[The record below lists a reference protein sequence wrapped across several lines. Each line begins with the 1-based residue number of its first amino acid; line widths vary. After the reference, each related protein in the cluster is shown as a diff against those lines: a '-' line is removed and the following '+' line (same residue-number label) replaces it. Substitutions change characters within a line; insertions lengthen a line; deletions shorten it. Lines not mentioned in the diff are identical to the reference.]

1 MQGAT
6 RELLASV
13 AQEAVDPLRSYA
25 AQRLL
30 PQPAS
35 GVGDDSAETEALNI
49 FGGGQFEDFVHARQR
64 NLTLDDL
71 NRLRDL
77 SFLDDQSNIYDL
89 HHELTTLQRRVV
101 GGQQDATAAMFCRLA
116 VSRSDSAVIG
126 YDRARILALACYHQ
140 RQSAPRT
147 IVSDM
152 TEASLLLQYNRKR
165 HLDSVTKLVENLAA
179 KMQQIGNVEVG
190 SLCSSV
196 VSSSIYL
203 PIRTTVGKAVENR
216 EHMFDLC
223 TGGIID
229 YFQIAGSFPQPSRR

>member
-1 MQGAT
+1 MSRVLLGSCWRQSIRGRRFSEKLRQASSAT
-6 RELLASV
+6 ARV
-13 AQEAVDPLRSYA
+13 GGWRRFHRDGGPQHLR
-25 AQRLL
+25 R
-30 PQPAS
+30 
-35 GVGDDSAETEALNI
+35 
-49 FGGGQFEDFVHARQR
+49 GQFVDFVHARQR

-71 NRLRDL
+71 NRLRVL

-203 PIRTTVGKAVENR
+203 PIRTTVGKAVQMDN
-216 EHMFDLC
+216 
-223 TGGIID
+223 
-229 YFQIAGSFPQPSRR
+229 S